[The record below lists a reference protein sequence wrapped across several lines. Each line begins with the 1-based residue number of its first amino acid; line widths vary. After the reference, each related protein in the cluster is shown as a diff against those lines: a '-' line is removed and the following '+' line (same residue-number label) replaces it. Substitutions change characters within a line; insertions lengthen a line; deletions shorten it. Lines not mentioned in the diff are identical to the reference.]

1 MLKLNLPSN
10 ILDKETYSALPTHE
24 KEEYI
29 HNFLKQVLELNPNG
43 VTAPQIDNATYL
55 GRSTVWHHL
64 EILAARSQCFK
75 VERGDTAVYHSN
87 KVIEDLRQLDI
98 KGDLY
103 LYCFNVVENIFGKFI
118 RLQLKQDTRSG
129 APRTNCGIVV
139 DTKHFDEFLSTLQK
153 IKQSNLNESKKSK

>member
-1 MLKLNLPSN
+1 MLKLNLPLN

-43 VTAPQIDNATYL
+43 ITVPQIYNATYL

-64 EILAARSQCFK
+64 EMLASRAQCFK

-87 KVIEDLRQLDI
+87 NVLEDLRQLDI
-98 KGDLY
+98 KGEFY
-103 LYCFNVVENIFGKFI
+103 LYCFNVVENIFGKFV
-118 RLQLKQDTRSG
+118 RMQLKQDTKAG
-129 APRTNCGIVV
+129 NPRTNCGIVISE
-139 DTKHFDEFLSTLQK
+139 KNFDEFLDRLQK
-153 IKQSNLNESKKSK
+153 IKKSHLNEKSK

>member
-10 ILDKETYSALPTHE
+10 ILDKEAYNALPTHE

-29 HNFLKQVLELNPNG
+29 HNFLKQILELNPNG
-43 VTAPQIDNATYL
+43 VTAPQIDNATYI

-87 KVIEDLRQLDI
+87 KVLEDLRQLDM
-98 KGDLY
+98 KGDFY
-103 LYCFNVVENIFGKFI
+103 MYCFNVVENIFGKFV
-118 RLQLKQDTRSG
+118 RMQLKQDTKAG
-129 APRTNCGIVV
+129 NPRTNCGIVISE
-139 DTKHFDEFLSTLQK
+139 KYFDEFLDRLQK
-153 IKQSNLNESKKSK
+153 IKHSHLNEGKKSK

>member
-1 MLKLNLPSN
+1 MLKLNLPLN

-43 VTAPQIDNATYL
+43 ITAPQIDNATYI

-87 KVIEDLRQLDI
+87 KVIEDLRQLDMQ
-98 KGDLY
+98 GDFY
-103 LYCFNVVENIFGKFI
+103 MYCFNVVENIFGKFV
-118 RLQLKQDTRSG
+118 RLQLKQETRTGTS
-129 APRTNCGIVV
+129 RTNCGIVISE
-139 DTKHFDEFLSTLQK
+139 KQFDEFLDRLQK
-153 IKQSNLNESKKSK
+153 IKHSHLNEGKKSK